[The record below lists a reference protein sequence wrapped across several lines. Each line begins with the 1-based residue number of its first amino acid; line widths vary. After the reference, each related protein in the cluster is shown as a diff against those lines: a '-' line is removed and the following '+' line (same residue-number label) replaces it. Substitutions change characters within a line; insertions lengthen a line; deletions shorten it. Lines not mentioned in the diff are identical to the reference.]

1 MTKTVPPLPPIDGH
15 EGEPLVAELVL
26 PAQST
31 NQPTAHVSD
40 KVTASTVGA
49 AIIAL
54 VVAVISRY
62 GVEVDAVTATAVT
75 PLAVLGAGWLMRERR

>member
-1 MTKTVPPLPPIDGH
+1 MTRTVPPLPPIDGH
-15 EGEPLVAELVL
+15 GGETLAAELIM

-54 VVAVISRY
+54 IVSVVSRY
-62 GVEVDAVTATAVT
+62 GFEVDAVTATAIT
-75 PLAVLGAGWLMRERR
+75 PLAVLAAGWLMRERR